1 MTTPLR
7 ENVPSPRTVVPRPRE
22 RAPEPSGWASGDEID
37 LLAYAAVCWRYRYIL
52 LALALVVAVTTY
64 VINRNIAPTYEVTF
78 RMMASESKLGDEP
91 ARAVGVASFR
101 ELLQSQSLA
110 ATILD
115 EFKLTSPP
123 HDLTPRRFLAS
134 NVDIDAIPDTAIIRV
149 AVRLRDPEVLVRLAN
164 RYADAVVDLAQ
175 RLSQEEMVYTKD
187 RIKLEADAAQQ
198 RLAQAVDTLK
208 TFQRRTQIELLRKD
222 VDSLLVGR
230 PDALALS
237 VQIEGERAR
246 LQQVERELSN
256 QEPVRNA
263 RRTVDAVSPL
273 RPLPALPA
281 PVEPPAA
288 ADAAKPAPAAADA
301 AKPAPAADAAK
312 PATGAAV
319 RKPEPSEP
327 QDLRLRSDV
336 LNPYVNP
343 VYEAL
348 SRDVAD
354 ARSRLAGL
362 ERQRKELVD
371 RLKLDA
377 PSAEKLNR
385 LYEAEAELARLTRER
400 DLTRASYLSA
410 ATKHE
415 EARLQITMRSPRL
428 QVLDGALAPDRPVA
442 PRSLRNTVAA
452 TLITL
457 TFGIAGVLIFDA
469 RRRSQQ
475 A

>member
-22 RAPEPSGWASGDEID
+22 RAPEPLGSSGDEID
-37 LLAYAAVCWRYRYIL
+37 LLAYVAVCWRYRYVL
-52 LALALVVAVTTY
+52 LVLALVVALTTY
-64 VINRNIAPTYEVTF
+64 AINRNIAPTYEVTF

-91 ARAVGVASFR
+91 ARAVSVASFR

-149 AVRLRDPEVLVRLAN
+149 AVRLRDPDVLVRLAN
-164 RYADAVVDLAQ
+164 RYADAVVELAQ

-187 RIKLEADAAQQ
+187 RIKLEADSAQK
-198 RLAQAVDTLK
+198 RLAQAVDALK

-246 LQQVERELSN
+246 LRQVETELSN
-256 QEPVRNA
+256 QEPVRDA
-263 RRTVDAVSPL
+263 RRTVDGVSPL
-273 RPLPALPA
+273 RPLPPLPA
-281 PVEPPAA
+281 PAEPPDIAGK
-288 ADAAKPAPAAADA
+288 AKPASAAGATE
-301 AKPAPAADAAK
+301 PAPAADAAK
-312 PATGAAV
+312 PPTAPAA

-336 LNPYVNP
+336 LNPYINP

-362 ERQRKELVD
+362 ERQRRELVD

-385 LYEAEAELARLTRER
+385 LYEAEAELARLTREH
-400 DLTRASYLSA
+400 DLSRASYLSA

-442 PRSLRNTVAA
+442 PRSLRNTIAA

-457 TFGIAGVLIFDA
+457 TLGIAGVLIFDA
-469 RRRSQQ
+469 RRRSQP

>member
-22 RAPEPSGWASGDEID
+22 RPPEPSGSASGDEID
-37 LLAYAAVCWRYRYIL
+37 LLAYAAVCWRYRYL
-52 LALALVVAVTTY
+52 LLVLSLVVAVTTY
-64 VINRNIAPTYEVTF
+64 AINRNIAPTYEVTF
-78 RMMASESKLGDEP
+78 RMMASASKLGDEP
-91 ARAVGVASFR
+91 ARAVSVASFR
-101 ELLQSQSLA
+101 ELLHSQSLA

-123 HDLTPRRFLAS
+123 YDLTPRRFLAS

-198 RLAQAVDTLK
+198 RLAQAADALK

-256 QEPVRNA
+256 QEPVRDA
-263 RRTVDAVSPL
+263 RRTVDGVSPL

-288 ADAAKPAPAAADA
+288 ADAAKL
-301 AKPAPAADAAK
+301 APAADAAK
-312 PATGAAV
+312 PATGAATT
-319 RKPEPSEP
+319 RNPEPSEP

-400 DLTRASYLSA
+400 DLTRASYLNA

-442 PRSLRNTVAA
+442 PRSLRNTIAA
-452 TLITL
+452 TLITM

-469 RRRSQQ
+469 RRRSQP

>member
-1 MTTPLR
+1 L
-7 ENVPSPRTVVPRPRE
+7 E
-22 RAPEPSGWASGDEID
+22 RAPEPSGSSSGDEID
-37 LLAYAAVCWRYRYIL
+37 LLVYAAVCWRYRYVL
-52 LALALVVAVTTY
+52 LVIAVVVAVTTY
-64 VINRNIAPTYEVTF
+64 VINRNIPPTYEVTF
-78 RMMASESKLGDEP
+78 RMMASESKIGDEP
-91 ARAVGVASFR
+91 ARAVSVATFQ

-115 EFKLTSPP
+115 EFKLMSPP
-123 HDLTPRRFLAS
+123 HDLTPRQFLAS
-134 NVDIDAIPDTAIIRV
+134 NVDVDAIPNTAIIRV
-149 AVRLRDPEVLVRLAN
+149 AVRLRDPEVLVRLSN

-198 RLAQAVDTLK
+198 RLGHAVNALQ
-208 TFQRRTQIELLRKD
+208 TFQQRTQIELLRRD

-230 PDALALS
+230 PEALALS

-246 LQQVERELSN
+246 LQQVETELSN

-263 RRTVDAVSPL
+263 RRSVDGLSPL
-273 RPLPALPA
+273 RPMPALPA
-281 PVEPPAA
+281 PVEPSVA
-288 ADAAKPAPAAADA
+288 ADPAKSPTGTAGRTPEPLTVAGAAKAATAPA
-301 AKPAPAADAAK
+301 
-312 PATGAAV
+312 V
-319 RKPEPSEP
+319 RNPQPSEP
-327 QDLRLRSDV
+327 QELQLRSDV

-343 VYEAL
+343 VYEVL

-354 ARSRLAGL
+354 SRSRLAGL

-371 RLKLDA
+371 RLKLAA

-385 LYEAEAELARLTRER
+385 LYEAEAELARLTREY
-400 DLTRASYLSA
+400 DLSRASYLNA

-428 QVLDGALAPDRPVA
+428 QVLDRALPPDRPVA
-442 PRSLRNTVAA
+442 PRSLRNTIAT
-452 TLITL
+452 TLIAL

-469 RRRSQQ
+469 RRRIQP

>member
-1 MTTPLR
+1 M
-7 ENVPSPRTVVPRPRE
+7 
-22 RAPEPSGWASGDEID
+22 
-37 LLAYAAVCWRYRYIL
+37 CWRYRYIL
-52 LALALVVAVTTY
+52 LVLALVVAVTTY
-64 VINRNIAPTYEVTF
+64 AINRNIAPTYEVTF

-91 ARAVGVASFR
+91 TRAVGVASFR
-101 ELLQSQSLA
+101 ELLQSQTLA

-164 RYADAVVDLAQ
+164 RYADAVVELAQ
-175 RLSQEEMVYTKD
+175 RMSQEEMVYTKD

-198 RLAQAVDTLK
+198 RLAQSVDALK

-256 QEPVRNA
+256 QEPVRDA
-263 RRTVDAVSPL
+263 RRTVDGVSAL

-288 ADAAKPAPAAADA
+288 ADAAKPAPAADA
-301 AKPAPAADAAK
+301 AKLPPAADAAK
-312 PATGAAV
+312 PATGVTV
-319 RKPEPSEP
+319 RKPEPREP

-354 ARSRLAGL
+354 ARSQLAGL

-428 QVLDGALAPDRPVA
+428 QVLDGALAPDARWPQF
-442 PRSLRNTVAA
+442 SLRNTIAA

>member
-1 MTTPLR
+1 MR
-7 ENVPSPRTVVPRPRE
+7 RSSVSPRRWTRSR
-22 RAPEPSGWASGDEID
+22 RSSAGRRSSSCARTSIRYSSAARTRWRSAS
-37 LLAYAAVCWRYRYIL
+37 
-52 LALALVVAVTTY
+52 
-64 VINRNIAPTYEVTF
+64 
-78 RMMASESKLGDEP
+78 
-91 ARAVGVASFR
+91 
-101 ELLQSQSLA
+101 
-110 ATILD
+110 
-115 EFKLTSPP
+115 
-123 HDLTPRRFLAS
+123 RF
-134 NVDIDAIPDTAIIRV
+134 
-149 AVRLRDPEVLVRLAN
+149 
-164 RYADAVVDLAQ
+164 
-175 RLSQEEMVYTKD
+175 
-187 RIKLEADAAQQ
+187 
-198 RLAQAVDTLK
+198 
-208 TFQRRTQIELLRKD
+208 
-222 VDSLLVGR
+222 
-230 PDALALS
+230 
-237 VQIEGERAR
+237 EGERAR

-256 QEPVRNA
+256 QEPVRDV
-263 RRTVDAVSPL
+263 RRTVDGVSPL

-281 PVEPPAA
+281 PVEPEPPAA
-288 ADAAKPAPAAADA
+288 ADV

-319 RKPEPSEP
+319 RKPEPSDL

-354 ARSRLAGL
+354 ARSRVAGL

-400 DLTRASYLSA
+400 DLTRTSYLSA

-442 PRSLRNTVAA
+442 PRSLRNTIAA

-469 RRRSQQ
+469 RRRSQP

>member
-1 MTTPLR
+1 MDIAL
-7 ENVPSPRTVVPRPRE
+7 TVLS
-22 RAPEPSGWASGDEID
+22 AANLD
-37 LLAYAAVCWRYRYIL
+37 L
-52 LALALVVAVTTY
+52 T
-64 VINRNIAPTYEVTF
+64 
-78 RMMASESKLGDEP
+78 
-91 ARAVGVASFR
+91 RAVSVASFR

-175 RLSQEEMVYTKD
+175 KLSQEEMVYTKD

-198 RLAQAVDTLK
+198 RLAQAVDALK

-256 QEPVRNA
+256 QEPVRDV
-263 RRTVDAVSPL
+263 RRTVDGVSPL

-281 PVEPPAA
+281 PVEPEPPVA
-288 ADAAKPAPAAADA
+288 ADV

-319 RKPEPSEP
+319 RKPEPSES

-354 ARSRLAGL
+354 ARSRVAGL

-400 DLTRASYLSA
+400 DLTRTSYLSA

-442 PRSLRNTVAA
+442 PRSLRNTIAA

-469 RRRSQQ
+469 RRRSQP

>member
-22 RAPEPSGWASGDEID
+22 RAPEPSGSASGDEID

-52 LALALVVAVTTY
+52 LVLALVVAVTTY
-64 VINRNIAPTYEVTF
+64 AINRNIAPTYEVTF

-91 ARAVGVASFR
+91 ARAVSVASFR

-123 HDLTPRRFLAS
+123 YDLTPRRFLAS

-164 RYADAVVDLAQ
+164 RYADAVVNLAQ
-175 RLSQEEMVYTKD
+175 KLSQEEMVYTKD

-198 RLAQAVDTLK
+198 RLAQAADALK

-222 VDSLLVGR
+222 VDSLLVGG

-256 QEPVRNA
+256 QEPIRDA
-263 RRTVDAVSPL
+263 RRTVDGVSPL

-281 PVEPPAA
+281 PVELPAA
-288 ADAAKPAPAAADA
+288 ADGAR
-301 AKPAPAADAAK
+301 PAPAADAAK

-442 PRSLRNTVAA
+442 PRSLRNTIAA

-469 RRRSQQ
+469 RRRRQQ
-475 A
+475 P